1 MIRCQGTLP
10 PTFGTRNGW
19 PAETRVRCHRTLGV
33 QTWQGS
39 HGQMMVA
46 CPAHRKQVEA
56 LDAPYRTG
64 RVCPVCETFIF
75 NGEGNHISGCPG
87 AYGGSRKMTVSPYR
101 RTA

>member
-19 PAETRVRCHRTLGV
+19 PNETRVRCHRTLGV

-46 CPAHRKQVEA
+46 CPQHRKQVEA
-56 LDAPYRTG
+56 LDAPYRPDPDFQHRLRAEMEEGYRDAMMDSG
-64 RVCPVCETFIF
+64 R
-75 NGEGNHISGCPG
+75 
-87 AYGGSRKMTVSPYR
+87 GGLLRG
-101 RTA
+101 

>member
-1 MIRCQGTLP
+1 MTRCQGTLP

-19 PAETRVRCHRTLGV
+19 PNETRVRCHRTLGV

-46 CPAHRKQVEA
+46 CPQHRKQVEA
-56 LDAPYRTG
+56 LDRPYQVTNLDPVYSMSDFGGCVVGPGETG
-64 RVCPVCETFIF
+64 DI
-75 NGEGNHISGCPG
+75 HI
-87 AYGGSRKMTVSPYR
+87 AAER